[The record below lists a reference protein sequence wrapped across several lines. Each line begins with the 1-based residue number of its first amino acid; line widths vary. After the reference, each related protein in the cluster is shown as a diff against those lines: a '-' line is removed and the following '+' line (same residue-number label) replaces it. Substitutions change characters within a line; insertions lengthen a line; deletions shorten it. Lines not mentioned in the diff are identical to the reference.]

1 MNRQGSKS
9 DIESLTRAMASSDED
24 AYRRFFD
31 LYFDRLHAYH
41 LTLNQ
46 NRHHTANETLQ
57 LTLMRVVKH
66 IKPFAAQEAFW
77 DWLALLSRCAVRDHL
92 KKDKRYFHAIRR
104 YFENLISPS
113 GESDELE
120 SPAPQIQQAVCQL
133 PEIDQDIIHRKYTK
147 RQSIRQIAND
157 LETTEKSIE
166 SRLLRARKKLR
177 TTLQTSLHHD

>member
-104 YFENLISPS
+104 YFENLILPS